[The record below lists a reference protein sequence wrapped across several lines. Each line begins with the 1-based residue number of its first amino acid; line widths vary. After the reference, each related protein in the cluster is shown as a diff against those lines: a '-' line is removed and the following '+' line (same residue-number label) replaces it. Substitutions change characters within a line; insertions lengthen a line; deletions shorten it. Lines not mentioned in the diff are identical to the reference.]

1 MKIITAEISKK
12 FDKDW
17 IFKNLSIT
25 FTLGNNYAIVGNNGS
40 GKSTLLQS
48 IAGYTLCT
56 KGKIIFE
63 NQNTIINP
71 INHHQYL
78 SIAAPYLELIEEMT
92 GLELLQFHHQFKPFI
107 NTLNFEQIL
116 QNVQLKN
123 AANKLIKNYSSGM
136 KQRLKLAQAIF
147 SNTPIL
153 LLDEPCS
160 NLDEHGIALYHQL
173 IQQYCTQK
181 LIIICSNDP
190 QEYSFC
196 THKINMQDFK

>member
-1 MKIITAEISKK
+1 
-12 FDKDW
+12 
-17 IFKNLSIT
+17 
-25 FTLGNNYAIVGNNGS
+25 
-40 GKSTLLQS
+40 
-48 IAGYTLCT
+48 
-56 KGKIIFE
+56 
-63 NQNTIINP
+63 
-71 INHHQYL
+71 
-78 SIAAPYLELIEEMT
+78 MT